1 MPDQYRDAF
10 YQLVLFPV
18 KACANLNELYITA
31 GKNHLYAKQKRSLTN
46 AMADRV
52 KELFVMDSVLTSHF
66 HTELSGGKWN
76 HMMSQTHIGYTFWQ
90 QPEQNNMPEIKIV
103 EPLVEARMGVAVEGS
118 EKYWTSEEEFTE
130 IGVFDPLIDQS
141 FYIDI

>member
-103 EPLVEARMGVAVEGS
+103 DLWLKPAWGWLL
-118 EKYWTSEEEFTE
+118 KDLKN
-130 IGVFDPLIDQS
+130 IGPVRKSLLKLEYLIR
-141 FYIDI
+141 